1 MRSITENLIQNDR
14 SVCVKLMKQGI
25 PEYDAEAVAI
35 LSQSQ
40 RYFCLQGFLHIQTIV
55 FDTFIQLI

>member
-1 MRSITENLIQNDR
+1 MRSITENLIQNGR

-35 LSQSQ
+35 LPSHRGIFVCKVS
-40 RYFCLQGFLHIQTIV
+40 YTYKPLFSIHLFS
-55 FDTFIQLI
+55 